1 MTVGCPRR
9 IKGNDGA
16 RWLCVGDRA
25 KQDACKPKCRVGQDP
40 ATVRQRRDGVKG
52 AVDQAIGINEKK
64 SLRFHERSVAQRSAT
79 SACAEGL
86 RASAAAHTLRGEK
99 TGGES
104 DSACNQEPRG
114 VIDDPQGI
122 FSDAVLRGERICGP
136 TLWHLAHRGSR
147 VTPHDRL
154 RIRLQRAE
162 WEPGNEERK
171 RECGTSECR
180 ARCAPEPACEPRDRS
195 AVLPSCTSARLFS
208 DELLERRSVER
219 VTLTDR
225 LLAAIGSQG
234 CRLSRL
240 H

>member
-1 MTVGCPRR
+1 M
-9 IKGNDGA
+9 
-16 RWLCVGDRA
+16 
-25 KQDACKPKCRVGQDP
+25 
-40 ATVRQRRDGVKG
+40 KG

-64 SLRFHERSVAQRSAT
+64 SLWFHERSVAQRGAT
-79 SACAEGL
+79 SARGEGL
-86 RASAAAHTLRGEK
+86 RASAAAHTLSGEK

-114 VIDDPQGI
+114 FCGRPDGLCGSDVIRGAAFKGLGSRDLTHDGGRVA
-122 FSDAVLRGERICGP
+122 SHCRLHCWLEGGERYACGKE
-136 TLWHLAHRGSR
+136 G
-147 VTPHDRL
+147 
-154 RIRLQRAE
+154 Q
-162 WEPGNEERK
+162 
-171 RECGTSECR
+171 RECRTCECW

-195 AVLPSCTSARLFS
+195 AVLPSCTSARLFC